1 MRETNMRSDD
11 EIKTNVEAELKWCP
25 EVDDTDIAVKVKD
38 GVVTL
43 TGYVS
48 RLVEKYRA
56 EGAIKRVIGVIA
68 VANDI
73 EVQPPAGEVTDPEIA
88 RRAVAALRNE
98 LPWSWQNIEPLVH
111 QGRVALEGTVEWNV
125 QREIAE
131 KALHRIPGVISVRN
145 SIRVEPRT
153 APTDIKRKI
162 EAAFHRNAQIDA
174 NSVSVEARGA
184 EVTLR
189 GTVRSWAE
197 RDQALRVAWSAPGI
211 TRVQDEIVIRS

>member
-1 MRETNMRSDD
+1 MRSDD
-11 EIKTNVEAELKWCP
+11 AIKTTVEAELKWCP
-25 EVDDTDIAVKVKD
+25 EVDDTDIAAKVKD

-43 TGYVS
+43 TGYVR
-48 RLVEKYRA
+48 RLAEKYRA
-56 EGAIKRVIGVIA
+56 EAAIKRVLGVTA

-73 EVQPPAGEVTDPEIA
+73 EVQPPRGAGVTDPEIA
-88 RRAVAALRNE
+88 RQAVAALKSE

-111 QGRVALEGTVEWNV
+111 QGHVALEGTVEWNV
-125 QREIAE
+125 QRETAE
-131 KALHRIPGVISVRN
+131 KAMHRIPGVISVRN
-145 SIRVEPRT
+145 SIRVEPR
-153 APTDIKRKI
+153 AMPTDIKRKI

-197 RDQALRVAWSAPGI
+197 RDQALSAAWSAPGV
-211 TRVQDEIVIRS
+211 TRVQDEIVIRT